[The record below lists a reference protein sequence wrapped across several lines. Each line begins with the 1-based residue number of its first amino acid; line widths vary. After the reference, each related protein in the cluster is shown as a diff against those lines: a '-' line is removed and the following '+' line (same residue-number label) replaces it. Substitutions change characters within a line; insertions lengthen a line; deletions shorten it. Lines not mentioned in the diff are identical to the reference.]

1 MYNKILDEAV
11 QEIKK
16 KEGLEP
22 LSSFK
27 PLINYDCLVEID
39 KKVFIPASYIDSHNE
54 RLSVYSKI
62 DKAKKKKDYRKIK
75 HDLVDRFGPL
85 PSIIN
90 ELIIIKKLKKHG
102 FMLGFK
108 KIKIR
113 ENSMFCDF
121 KEKKGDKYYTSKT
134 FDFFLK
140 YLKENKNKS
149 SLNISK
155 NNLQISFNDI
165 FSTKDA
171 FFLLKYF
178 SKNTQ

>member
-1 MYNKILDEAV
+1 
-11 QEIKK
+11 
-16 KEGLEP
+16 
-22 LSSFK
+22 
-27 PLINYDCLVEID
+27 
-39 KKVFIPASYIDSHNE
+39 
-54 RLSVYSKI
+54 
-62 DKAKKKKDYRKIK
+62 
-75 HDLVDRFGPL
+75 
-85 PSIIN
+85 
-90 ELIIIKKLKKHG
+90 
-102 FMLGFK
+102 MLGFK

-121 KEKKGDKYYTSKT
+121 KEKKGDKYYTSKV

-178 SKNTQ
+178 SKKIQ